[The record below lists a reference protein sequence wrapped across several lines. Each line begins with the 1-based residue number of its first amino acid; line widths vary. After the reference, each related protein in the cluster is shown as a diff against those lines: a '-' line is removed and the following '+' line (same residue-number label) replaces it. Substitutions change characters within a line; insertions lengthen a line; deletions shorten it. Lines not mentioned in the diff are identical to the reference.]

1 MFVLL
6 LPSEFSG
13 SAIHCCPRSDLEVIS
28 EISQTLKKTKN
39 YSCGN
44 DFGSIQF
51 CQIECAD
58 HYLINVQIIVGEG
71 HRGRQVECELGRGLD
86 VSPRCTKDP
95 EFTS

>member
-13 SAIHCCPRSDLEVIS
+13 SVIHCCPRSDLEVIS
-28 EISQTLKKTKN
+28 EICKTFKKMKN
-39 YSCGN
+39 DCYGN

-51 CQIECAD
+51 CQTKCAD

-71 HRGRQVECELGRGLD
+71 HRGKEVERELGGGLD
-86 VSPRCTKDP
+86 VSPRCTKVY
-95 EFTS
+95 FLR